1 MILIDDIWY
10 NETLNEDLIEI
21 ARIYNEE
28 FSKALEERFK
38 YYESI
43 EHYED

>member
-21 ARIYNEE
+21 AQIYNEE
-28 FSKALEERFK
+28 FSKALEEKFR
-38 YYESI
+38 YYESL
-43 EHYED
+43 ETYED